1 MERRRFLRTSL
12 ALGAGSGL
20 LTLPSCAP
28 APAPRAAPAAPRR
41 GPNGPVR
48 LNSNENPLGLS
59 PAARQAVLQDLG
71 EANRYPRQARTD
83 LTQAIAA
90 RHGVGPDH
98 VQLGAGSGEILQMT
112 VQATPPDAVVVTA
125 DPTFEEV
132 GGYARVAGRRLVT
145 VPLRADWAHDVA
157 RMRAAAGNGPALVF
171 ICNPNNPTGTL
182 TPCGEVEAW
191 IAEAD
196 PRVTFLVD
204 EAYVEFPE
212 DAGYR
217 SAVPLIARHPNLVVS
232 RTFSKIHAM
241 AGLRLGYALAQPA
254 TIARLRLLACGNNA
268 NGLALAAARASLGD
282 TAHQERTLAANR
294 AARRLL
300 TDALDALGLEHLPS
314 HTNFVMHRIPGELAP
329 YNARMREAGFL
340 VGRPFPP
347 LTTMSRV
354 SLGTPDEME
363 LFAAALR
370 DFRRRDWV

>member
-1 MERRRFLRTSL
+1 MVRRQV
-12 ALGAGSGL
+12 AA
-20 LTLPSCAP
+20 AP
-28 APAPRAAPAAPRR
+28 APAPALVPRR

-48 LNSNENPLGLS
+48 LNSNEKPLGLS
-59 PAARQAVLQDLG
+59 PAARQAVLLDLG
-71 EANRYPRQARTD
+71 EANRYPRQARAD
-83 LTQAIAA
+83 LVQAIASH
-90 RHGVGPDH
+90 HGVGTDH
-98 VQLGAGSGEILQMT
+98 VQLGAGSSEILQMA
-112 VQATPPDAVVVTA
+112 VQATPPDAVVVVA
-125 DPTFEEV
+125 EPTFEEV
-132 GGYARVAGRRLVT
+132 GGYARVAGRRLVSI
-145 VPLRADWAHDVA
+145 PLRSDWAHDIA
-157 RMRAAAGNGPALVF
+157 RMRAAAGSGPALVF

-182 TPCGEVEAW
+182 TPCGEIEDW
-191 IAEAD
+191 IAQAD

-217 SAVPLIARHPNLVVS
+217 SAVPLVARYPNVVVS

-300 TDALDALGLEHLPS
+300 TEALDALGLEHLPS

-340 VGRPFPP
+340 VGRAFPP
-347 LTTMSRV
+347 LLTMSRV
-354 SLGTPDEME
+354 SLGLPEEME
-363 LFAAALR
+363 RFAAALR
-370 DFRRRDWV
+370 EFRVRDWV